1 MTILGRA
8 LLLAGAAL
16 PLANFAAAQT
26 IKQDGQVIGK
36 SSCERVARS
45 RLLCVLTDHVL

>member
-36 SSCERVARS
+36 SSASVWRGVDFFAC
-45 RLLCVLTDHVL
+45 